1 VRLAPT
7 EVTPQLEEYM
17 LELLAQRDPVLT
29 RIEEEIER
37 EDVPGIGPHLGRLL
51 ALLLRMN
58 GCQDVLELG
67 TATGYSAIWLARGS
81 TGPVTTLE
89 IDPARAR
96 RARAN
101 IAEAELG
108 DRIEVQQEDAMEYLE
123 RGGRPVDAVFN
134 DLLNSF
140 PDEATVERCLELS
153 LARLRP
159 GGLLLADN
167 ALARGRVVA
176 AESRQ
181 ARNIDRYNQLI
192 AADPRLESVIIPIRD
207 GLSLARLV

>member
-1 VRLAPT
+1 
-7 EVTPQLEEYM
+7 M
-17 LELLAQRDPVLT
+17 LELLPSREPVLA
-29 RIEEEIER
+29 RIEAEIER
-37 EDVPGIGPHLGRLL
+37 EDIPGIGPHLGLLL

-81 TGPVTTLE
+81 TGRVTTIETDL
-89 IDPARAR
+89 ARAE

-101 IAEAELG
+101 VAEAGLA
-108 DRIEVQQEDAMEYLE
+108 DRVEVLQVEAMEYLE
-123 RGGRPVDAVFN
+123 GGGGPVDAVFN

-140 PDEATVERCLELS
+140 PDEATVDRCLELS
-153 LARLRP
+153 LTRLRP

-167 ALARGRVVA
+167 ALGRGRVIT

-192 AADPRLESVIIPIRD
+192 AADPHLESVIIPIRD
-207 GLSLARLV
+207 GLSLARLARP